1 MKYLYLITTE
11 GCQGCKIMKDILDNN
26 FSNIRVRTQDIRFVP
41 TWIKTNVK
49 LTDFPTLIFIKNDVI
64 RYHFSGTKSVRKI
77 KELIET
83 LKF

>member
-26 FSNIRVRTQDIRFVP
+26 FSNIRIRVQDVRFVP
-41 TWIKTNVK
+41 LWIKTNIK
-49 LTDFPTLIFIKNDVI
+49 LTDFPTLVFINDDII
-64 RYHFSGTKSVRKI
+64 RYHFSGTKSARKI

-83 LKF
+83 LQF

>member
-11 GCQGCKIMKDILDNN
+11 GCQGCNIMKDILINN
-26 FSNIRVRTQDIRFVP
+26 FSDIRIRIQDVRFVP
-41 TWIKTNVK
+41 MWIKVNVK
-49 LTDFPTLIFIKNDVI
+49 LTDFPTLVFIKNDII
-64 RYHFSGTKSVRKI
+64 RYHFSGTKSARKI

>member
-26 FSNIRVRTQDIRFVP
+26 FSNIRIRVQDVRFVP
-41 TWIKTNVK
+41 LWIKTNVK
-49 LTDFPTLIFIKNDVI
+49 LTDFPTLVFIKNDVI
-64 RYHFSGTKSVRKI
+64 IYHFSGTKNARKI

-83 LKF
+83 LQF

>member
-26 FSNIRVRTQDIRFVP
+26 FNDVRIRVQDIRFVP
-41 TWIKTNVK
+41 LWIKNNIK
-49 LTDFPTLIFIKNDVI
+49 LTDFPTLVFIKNDVI
-64 RYHFSGTKSVRKI
+64 RYHFSGTKSARKI
-77 KELIET
+77 RELIET